1 MDITNQENLEAKK
14 EQGTQTQDDVIS
26 LSKADYEANQA
37 ELERLRKVERDYNGS
52 QKEVQVL
59 TAIKNVAK
67 DNKAFFK
74 YYKNDKRIAKEV
86 AKNFWYDDPK
96 DLYDELVGNY
106 GDDSYSGNL
115 DNGDDVDSKI
125 KKSTAKELAKRDL
138 SDFISNKKMDSKTKA
153 QFMEEFND
161 LLGDR
166 DLTPE
171 IVSKYT
177 QKARKLLWIEEKI
190 SKEDELRGAGVI
202 GGGNRITSP
211 EYQDAKPKSADIRD
225 IYKKKKS

>member
-161 LLGDR
+161 LVGDR

-202 GGGNRITSP
+202 GGGNRITAP

>member
-1 MDITNQENLEAKK
+1 
-14 EQGTQTQDDVIS
+14 
-26 LSKADYEANQA
+26 
-37 ELERLRKVERDYNGS
+37 
-52 QKEVQVL
+52 
-59 TAIKNVAK
+59 
-67 DNKAFFK
+67 
-74 YYKNDKRIAKEV
+74 
-86 AKNFWYDDPK
+86 
-96 DLYDELVGNY
+96 LYDELVGNY

-177 QKARKLLWIEEKI
+177 QKARKLL
-190 SKEDELRGAGVI
+190 
-202 GGGNRITSP
+202 
-211 EYQDAKPKSADIRD
+211 
-225 IYKKKKS
+225 

>member
-86 AKNFWYDDPK
+86 AKNF
-96 DLYDELVGNY
+96 
-106 GDDSYSGNL
+106 
-115 DNGDDVDSKI
+115 
-125 KKSTAKELAKRDL
+125 
-138 SDFISNKKMDSKTKA
+138 
-153 QFMEEFND
+153 
-161 LLGDR
+161 
-166 DLTPE
+166 
-171 IVSKYT
+171 
-177 QKARKLLWIEEKI
+177 
-190 SKEDELRGAGVI
+190 
-202 GGGNRITSP
+202 
-211 EYQDAKPKSADIRD
+211 
-225 IYKKKKS
+225 

>member
-1 MDITNQENLEAKK
+1 METLENKENLEANK
-14 EQGTQTQDDVIS
+14 EQGTPKDDVVS
-26 LSKADYEANQA
+26 LSKTDYEANQA

-74 YYKNDKRIAKEV
+74 YYKNDKRVAKEV
-86 AKNFWYDDPK
+86 AKNFGYDDPK
-96 DLYDELVGNY
+96 DLYDELVENY

-125 KKSTAKELAKRDL
+125 KKSTARELAKRDL
-138 SDFISNKKMDSKTKA
+138 SDFISNKKMDAKTKS
-153 QFMEEFND
+153 QFMEEFED
-161 LLGDR
+161 LLGER

-171 IVSKYT
+171 AVSKYAS
-177 QKARKLLWIEEKI
+177 KARRLLGQEDKI
-190 SKEDELRGAGVI
+190 TKDDELRGAGI
-202 GGGNRITSP
+202 LGGGNRTATP
-211 EYQDAKPKSADIRD
+211 EAPNPKSDSADIRE